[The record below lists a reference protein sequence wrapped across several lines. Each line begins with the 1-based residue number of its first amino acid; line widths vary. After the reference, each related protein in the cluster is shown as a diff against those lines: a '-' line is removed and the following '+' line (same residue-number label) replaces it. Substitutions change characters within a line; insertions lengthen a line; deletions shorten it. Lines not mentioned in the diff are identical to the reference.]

1 MTTIRVSEA
10 IETNRFDHGSK
21 NIKRGNTTQFV
32 VEVSDELLNK
42 VGEEMLIEDRAELV
56 RAALQVGL
64 EQ

>member
-1 MTTIRVSEA
+1 MTIIRVSEA
-10 IETNRFDHGSK
+10 IETNRFDHGK

-32 VEVSDELLNK
+32 VEVSDDLLDK